1 MEKIA
6 IRGVKGSF
14 HDQVGKSIFGEN
26 YSADHC
32 NTFGEIVSKV
42 ENEQCEFGILAIEN
56 SLAGTILENYNILRD
71 SYVEITGEFY
81 LQISH
86 HLLALPGT
94 GLQHIEKV
102 MSHEMALKQCRKFL
116 DKTNIKERLN
126 FADTASATATVQ
138 EHKLKNVAS
147 IGSLE
152 AAELYGLEVISS
164 NVQDNPK
171 NYTRFLVI
179 RRPKTIGLNIDKD
192 KATIVF
198 SVNNEAGKLALALN
212 FLNSKG
218 INLTKIESV
227 PQIQNPGKFDMIT
240 DLELPK
246 NSNFKDV
253 LPELYQ
259 VVEEIKVL
267 GIYKKENEPW
277 N

>member
-1 MEKIA
+1 
-6 IRGVKGSF
+6 
-14 HDQVGKSIFGEN
+14 
-26 YSADHC
+26 
-32 NTFGEIVSKV
+32 
-42 ENEQCEFGILAIEN
+42 
-56 SLAGTILENYNILRD
+56 
-71 SYVEITGEFY
+71 
-81 LQISH
+81 
-86 HLLALPGT
+86 
-94 GLQHIEKV
+94 
-102 MSHEMALKQCRKFL
+102 
-116 DKTNIKERLN
+116 
-126 FADTASATATVQ
+126 
-138 EHKLKNVAS
+138 
-147 IGSLE
+147 
-152 AAELYGLEVISS
+152 
-164 NVQDNPK
+164 
-171 NYTRFLVI
+171 
-179 RRPKTIGLNIDKD
+179 
-192 KATIVF
+192 VF